1 MFTFLKNQLS
11 KIYAQVTSRI
21 SALFSYAPIDA
32 AMLKELKTILI
43 SADTG
48 ATTTQTILDH
58 LTKQWQSGAIREGAD
73 LKKSLQ
79 ELLCNF
85 LVTPTSFQESSV
97 YLLVGVN
104 GSGKTTCAAKLAHRF
119 SKQGKSVLLVAAD
132 TFRAAAT
139 EQLQQWST
147 ELKIPIVVGSP
158 QQDPA
163 SVVFVG
169 CERYKKEH
177 IDILII
183 DTAGRLQTKT
193 NLMRELEKV
202 KNNITR
208 HLPDT
213 PITTLL
219 TIDAMLGQNSLEQAR
234 LFYESTQVQGI
245 ILTKMDGTG
254 KGGIVFAI
262 TQELGIPIRYIS
274 YGERPDTLRAF
285 DPQEYVA
292 SLLDDA
298 R

>member
-21 SALFSYAPIDA
+21 SSLFSHGPIDA
-32 AMLKELKTILI
+32 ATLKELKNILI

-73 LKKSLQ
+73 LKKALQ

-85 LVTPTSFQESSV
+85 LVTPTPFQESSV

-139 EQLQQWST
+139 EQLQQWSI
-147 ELKIPIVVGSP
+147 ELKIPIVVGNP
-158 QQDPA
+158 KQDPA

-169 CERYKKEH
+169 CEQYKKEQ

-213 PITTLL
+213 LITTLL

-234 LFYESTQVQGI
+234 LFYESTNVQGVV
-245 ILTKMDGTG
+245 LTKMDGTG

-274 YGERPDTLRAF
+274 YGERPDSLRVF

-292 SLLDDA
+292 SLLDDQ